1 MYSLLRG
8 IPRLHSEHKKWG
20 LAWKS
25 MGCLLMK
32 VVYSH
37 WDLNIKEMMDGALC
51 VHMDLCFLVCLVTLE
66 TGRRLRDGSGP

>member
-1 MYSLLRG
+1 
-8 IPRLHSEHKKWG
+8 
-20 LAWKS
+20 

-37 WDLNIKEMMDGALC
+37 WDLNIKETMEGALC
-51 VHMDLCFLVCLVTLE
+51 VHMDLCFLVCFVTLE